1 MWQLLASF
9 LLAVVVVLVLGP
21 GTIALLRRLKA
32 RQTVRSEGPATHYQK
47 SGTPTMG
54 GLLLLVGTAVA
65 TLLFVPPEGFTR
77 AALLLFVTVGYGL
90 LGLTDDFLKAVFR
103 RSLGLRARTKF
114 LWQVV
119 LALLPALWL
128 VREDGLTSAALLLP
142 FSAGSEWVLPLWAFL
157 PFSVLVI
164 AGSSNAVNLTDGLDG
179 LAAGTVAAAS
189 LGMGL
194 LHARL
199 GDVGGAVYAF
209 SLAGACTGFLWFNSY
224 PARVFMGD
232 TGALALGAG
241 LGSLAILGGTAL
253 FLVLIGGI
261 FVAETL
267 SVMVQV
273 FSFKLFHRRVFRM
286 APLHH
291 HFELAKWPEPVV
303 VARFWVVG
311 ILLAVLGLLA
321 SVPLR

>member
-1 MWQLLASF
+1 MGQQLAGF
-9 LLAVVVVLVLGP
+9 LLAMMVVLFLGP
-21 GTIALLRRLKA
+21 GIIAFLQRLKA

-54 GLLLLVGTAVA
+54 GLLLLVGTTVA
-65 TLLFVPPEGFTR
+65 TWLFVPREGFTR

-90 LGLTDDFLKAVFR
+90 IGLTDDFLKAVHR

-114 LWQVV
+114 LWQVI
-119 LALLPALWL
+119 LALLPVFWL
-128 VREDGLTSAALLLP
+128 IREEGLAAATLLVP
-142 FSAGSEWVLPLWAFL
+142 FSNAKWVLPLWAFV

-194 LHARL
+194 LHAGL
-199 GDVGGAVYAF
+199 GDTVGAVYAF
-209 SLAGACTGFLWFNSY
+209 SLAGACIGFLWFNSY

-241 LGSLAILGGTAL
+241 LGSLAILGGSAL
-253 FLVLIGGI
+253 FLLLFGGI

-267 SVMVQV
+267 SVMIQV
-273 FSFKLFHRRVFRM
+273 FSFKLFRRRVFRM

-291 HFELAKWPEPVV
+291 HFELAQWPEPVV

-311 ILLAVLGLLA
+311 IVLAVLGLLA
-321 SVPLR
+321 SIPQR

>member
-1 MWQLLASF
+1 MWQQLAGFLLA
-9 LLAVVVVLVLGP
+9 LAVVVLLGP
-21 GTIALLRRLKA
+21 GTIAFLRRLKA
-32 RQTVRSEGPATHYQK
+32 RQTVRAEGPATHYQK

-54 GLLLLVGTAVA
+54 GLLMLVGTTLA
-65 TLLFVPPEGFTR
+65 TLVFVPSEGFTR

-90 LGLTDDFLKAVFR
+90 VGLTDDFLKVVYR

-114 LWQVV
+114 FWQVV

-128 VREDGLTSAALLLP
+128 LQEEGLTAATLLVP
-142 FSAGSEWVLPLWAFL
+142 FSNSKWTLPLWAFL
-157 PFSVLVI
+157 PFSVVVI

-199 GDVGGAVYAF
+199 GDAAGAVYAF
-209 SLAGACTGFLWFNSY
+209 SLAGACIGFLWFNSY
-224 PARVFMGD
+224 PARVIMGD

-241 LGSLAILGGTAL
+241 LGSLAILGGSSL
-253 FLVLIGGI
+253 FLLIIGGM
-261 FVAETL
+261 FVLETL
-267 SVMVQV
+267 SVIIQV
-273 FSFKLFHRRVFRM
+273 FSFKVFHRRVFRM

-291 HFELAKWPEPVV
+291 HFELAQWPEPVV
-303 VARFWVVG
+303 VARFWVIG
-311 ILLAVLGLLA
+311 IILAFMGLLA
-321 SVPLR
+321 SLSLY